1 MDSNGSG
8 SNMGI
13 VLPVESH
20 WTGRFVL
27 AGWWNKIRKK
37 FSEILGQLWIVE
49 TIATVHS
56 SV

>member
-1 MDSNGSG
+1 
-8 SNMGI
+8 MGI